1 MLRIYF
7 GGIDHFSMD
16 ALYNSVTGF
25 RHLFAVGILI
35 LLLLWE
41 SGSPYFGFFRAR
53 TGQRALHGARNIA
66 IGILNAVV
74 VAVGFVALWAAVT
87 EWAGH
92 NGLGLLN
99 LIPLPSW
106 VHIIGGV
113 LLLDLWT
120 YWWHRF
126 NHIISLLWRF
136 HKVHHSD
143 PQMDVTTAN
152 RFHTGEIVFSSLL
165 RVPVLAL
172 TGASLGELALF
183 ESLLFT
189 NTQFHH
195 ANIGLGERVDR
206 FLRIW
211 ITSPAMHKVHHSRW
225 QPETDSNYTALLSV
239 WDRLFGSFRLRAD
252 PHEISFGLDDT
263 DRPEQQSLTGLLKMP
278 ATKPNRPPTD

>member
-1 MLRIYF
+1 
-7 GGIDHFSMD
+7 MD
-16 ALYNSVTGF
+16 ALYNAVDGF
-25 RHLFAVGILI
+25 RHLSAVGILF

-41 SGSPYFGFFRAR
+41 TGSPFFGFFRAR
-53 TGQRALHGARNIA
+53 TGQRALHGARNIGL
-66 IGILNAVV
+66 GILNALV
-74 VAVGFVALWAAVT
+74 VALGFVALWATVT
-87 EWAGH
+87 EWTGH
-92 NGLGLLN
+92 HGIGLLN
-99 LIPLPSW
+99 LIPLPFW
-106 VHIIGGV
+106 LHVIGAV

-126 NHIISLLWRF
+126 NHVIPFLWRF

-172 TGASLGELALF
+172 IGASLGELALF
-183 ESLLFT
+183 ESIMFA
-189 NTQFHH
+189 NTQVHH
-195 ANIGLGERVDR
+195 ANIGLSERADS

-252 PHEISFGLDDT
+252 PHEIQFGLQDT
-263 DRPEQQSLTGLLKMP
+263 DQPDQQTLPGLLKMP
-278 ATKPNRPPTD
+278 AAKPNKPSTD